1 MPPSGQKAPGAQS
14 PHQTRN
20 RPNPTSPRP
29 AEDPHLQD
37 RVPNLAALHLG
48 PARYVDGAYA
58 RSIILNEL
66 TGAKRIYA
74 VKPINDR
81 WLGRLPQNLFE
92 VADMQTEFWMEASY
106 REQYR
111 LIETINDLKSAG
123 RLASKPTGQPDNG
136 HVTGTE
142 IESRIRRVSQ
152 KKYKDVEL
160 IPVEIAIQRGFFTY
174 FVEDREVFRDAYG
187 QSLQLLMRT
196 RTTHGANEM
205 KPVSH
210 RSPRESPR
218 EVAPGMHV
226 RILTRFW
233 SPAPPDL
240 VGRPASSMRG
250 CGC

>member
-1 MPPSGQKAPGAQS
+1 MITVLPARPPSLQKTCTQ
-14 PHQTRN
+14 
-20 RPNPTSPRP
+20 
-29 AEDPHLQD
+29 
-37 RVPNLAALHLG
+37 
-48 PARYVDGAYA
+48 
-58 RSIILNEL
+58 L

-123 RLASKPTGQPDNG
+123 RLASKPKGQRDNG

-187 QSLQLLMRT
+187 QSLQLLMERDEDDARRERDET
-196 RTTHGANEM
+196 RVTPEPAG
-205 KPVSH
+205 K
-210 RSPRESPR
+210 SP
-218 EVAPGMHV
+218 
-226 RILTRFW
+226 
-233 SPAPPDL
+233 
-240 VGRPASSMRG
+240 
-250 CGC
+250 